1 VRSRKKKLTIPYLL
15 PAISLYLIFFIG
27 PAIYG
32 LWISFHEWSG
42 FTDDMKFVGL
52 KNYEKILVDPI
63 YWKSFLN
70 MMLILIVGGLF
81 VFLIGFLF
89 TALMSQGVIAKK
101 AIRAII
107 FFPQIIAPIALAVVW
122 NYLYRFDIGFFN
134 SILTSIGLNPVNWTG
149 PNNIMMSAIISIIWY
164 STGFYTIILLA
175 GVDKIPNTI
184 FESARV
190 EGASTFT
197 IFTKITLPLIWDVM
211 SIAVILW
218 GINAIR
224 LFDFLFAFGGAEPP
238 TRMWNTAMYQFILGF
253 GQRTPIYQLGYSSAI
268 AVTMIF
274 VVLLFVVTG
283 RKLFKR
289 EVYEL

>member
-1 VRSRKKKLTIPYLL
+1 MRNSRKKLTIPYLL
-15 PAISLYLIFFIG
+15 PAVSLYLVFFIG

-42 FTDDMKFVGL
+42 FTEHMTFVGL
-52 KNYEKILVDPI
+52 KNYAKIISDPI
-63 YWKSFLN
+63 YWQSFLN
-70 MMLILIVGGLF
+70 MMLILFVGGIF
-81 VFLIGFLF
+81 VFLIGFIF
-89 TALMSQGVIAKK
+89 TALLSQGVIAKK

-122 NYLYRFDIGFFN
+122 NYLYRYDIGFFN
-134 SILTSIGLNPVNWTG
+134 SVLTAIGLDPVNWTG
-149 PNNIMMSAIISIIWY
+149 PDNIMMSAITSIIWY
-164 STGFYTIILLA
+164 STGFYAIILLA

-184 FESARV
+184 FEAARV

-211 SIAVILW
+211 SIAIILW

-268 AVTMIF
+268 AVTMVI

-283 RKLFKR
+283 RRLFKR

>member
-1 VRSRKKKLTIPYLL
+1 MRLGKKKLTIPYLL
-15 PAISLYLIFFIG
+15 PALSLYLILFIG

-32 LWISFHEWSG
+32 IWISFNEWSG
-42 FTDDMKFVGL
+42 FADDMKFVGL
-52 KNYEKILVDPI
+52 KNYGKLIGDPI
-63 YWKSFLN
+63 YWQSFLN
-70 MMLILIVGGLF
+70 MLLILFVGGLF
-81 VFLIGFLF
+81 VFLIGFIF
-89 TALMSQGVIAKK
+89 TALMSQGVTAKK

-149 PNNIMMSAIISIIWY
+149 PNNIMMSAIIAIIWY
-164 STGFYTIILLA
+164 SAGFYAIILLA

-184 FESARV
+184 FEAARV
-190 EGASTFT
+190 EGASTFK

>member
-1 VRSRKKKLTIPYLL
+1 
-15 PAISLYLIFFIG
+15 
-27 PAIYG
+27 
-32 LWISFHEWSG
+32 
-42 FTDDMKFVGL
+42 
-52 KNYEKILVDPI
+52 
-63 YWKSFLN
+63 
-70 MMLILIVGGLF
+70 MLILFVGGIF

-89 TALMSQGVIAKK
+89 TALLSQGVIAKK

-122 NYLYRFDIGFFN
+122 NYLYRYDIGFFN
-134 SILTSIGLNPVNWTG
+134 SVLTAIGLDPVNWTG
-149 PNNIMMSAIISIIWY
+149 PDNIMMSAITSIIWY
-164 STGFYTIILLA
+164 STGFYAIILLA

-184 FESARV
+184 FEAARV

-197 IFTKITLPLIWDVM
+197 IFTKVTLPLIWDVM
-211 SIAVILW
+211 SIAIILW

-268 AVTMIF
+268 AVTMVV

-283 RKLFKR
+283 RRLFKR